1 MECQSSRAPQ
11 GGWREWAGSAG
22 VASTC
27 AQASEPVSRGS
38 SHPAHGVPLLVGSD
52 YFLDTKSQ
60 HPVYPRLVERH
71 VRFGAWCWPLGP
83 LLTGH
88 LAASVTLS

>member
-1 MECQSSRAPQ
+1 MECQSFVPLREAGGSGQ
-11 GGWREWAGSAG
+11 GAG

-27 AQASEPVSRGS
+27 AQASSLCVQRS

-52 YFLDTKSQ
+52 YFLGTKSQ